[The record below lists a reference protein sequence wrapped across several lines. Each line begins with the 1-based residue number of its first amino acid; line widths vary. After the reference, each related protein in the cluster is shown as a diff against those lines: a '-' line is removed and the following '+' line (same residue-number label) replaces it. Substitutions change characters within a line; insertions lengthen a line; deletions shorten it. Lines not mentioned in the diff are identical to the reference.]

1 VLFPKAE
8 EQIRYVDNKV
18 NDSYSDPSA
27 CQAGK
32 CAQGRTGQMC
42 RKYSGV
48 RKKPMK
54 QPLVRKRI
62 CLQEKVNDDQEIT
75 KGNFMAVETCR
86 SILSLHELRH
96 LSADVSKL
104 RNL

>member
-18 NDSYSDPSA
+18 NDSYSDPSV

-54 QPLVRKRI
+54 QPSSKKENML
-62 CLQEKVNDDQEIT
+62 T
-75 KGNFMAVETCR
+75 GKG
-86 SILSLHELRH
+86 
-96 LSADVSKL
+96 KQ
-104 RNL
+104 